1 MGGSAA
7 EIGASEARAGVM
19 SIEDFVEVVRAKHL
33 YKSCMVIQESCGVDA
48 PWRDGSLLGLAYWE
62 QKPRDSNDRLASVLQ
77 HTGRP
82 TKRADRTT

>member
-1 MGGSAA
+1 LGGSAA

-48 PWRDGSLLGLAYWE
+48 PWRDGSL
-62 QKPRDSNDRLASVLQ
+62 SVVIICDVCVCCVCV
-77 HTGRP
+77 GG
-82 TKRADRTT
+82 